1 MASVKLKASKA
12 SAGTAK
18 RRASGI
24 SMRAMLLLF
33 ALIPLLVSTIT
44 IGIASTVK
52 SSAEI
57 KNYTHDSLVQVV
69 EGVGNSFDTVVN
81 KNKEALKGYATAP
94 ILKEA
99 LKNPGDADLA
109 AAAQQYTLD
118 YFGSLNGWEGLYLA
132 DWNSQVMT
140 HPNAPVIGMV
150 LREGDRLTSLQD
162 SMLSAPE
169 GVFNTG
175 IMESPASG
183 QNIMSIYTPI
193 LDDDGEPIGFAGG
206 AFYVQDIAKLL
217 SDVSKLNLS
226 SSYIY
231 FVDRNGIMLHHPDE
245 SKIGNPVEND
255 AVKSLVAGLAEGKHP
270 DPNIIAYKYKGVV
283 KYAGYYI
290 GEDDSY
296 IAVLTADEADVLSGV
311 TQIRNITVMIIIV
324 CIVLFVLIAL
334 WLERKISVP
343 LIKVSDA
350 LDKLS
355 TGDVTAECDAKTHV
369 IETTSLLRSFLTLRD
384 ALASSMKSVHAAADE
399 LNRSIMNVDGKTGNN
414 VESISQINSAI
425 NEVAQT
431 SQSVASSAQ
440 IMAEKAGDLGENIE
454 QLNNNVQNLH
464 EASQTIKNANNE
476 ATVCMG
482 SVLAGANESVTAMNE
497 ITSKINETNSAIVDI
512 GSAITAIES
521 IASQTNL
528 LSLNASIEAAR
539 AGEAGRGF
547 AVVADEIRSL
557 ADSSAE
563 SAKEIRQIIENVI
576 ELSNGTVGISNR
588 VSEVISKEQIDIEQA
603 QEKFNILSDSVEAS
617 INEIET
623 IRHMAET
630 LDNIKDELTSTTT
643 DLGAIS
649 EELGAS
655 AQEVAASCQTVTE
668 ACTDTQSSTVEMR
681 TVNEEMSDAIAFF
694 KLS

>member
-1 MASVKLKASKA
+1 MALVKPKASKA
-12 SAGTAK
+12 STGSSK
-18 RRASGI
+18 GKASGMN
-24 SMRAMLLLF
+24 MRVMLLLF

-44 IGIASTVK
+44 IGIVSTEK
-52 SSAEI
+52 SKSEI
-57 KNYTHDSLVQVV
+57 KTYTHDSLVQVV
-69 EGVGNSFDTVVN
+69 EGVGNSFDTIVN
-81 KNKEALKGYATAP
+81 KNKEALKAYATAP

-99 LKNPGDADLA
+99 LADPSNADIA
-109 AAAQQYTLD
+109 AKAQQYTLD

-150 LREGDRLTSLQD
+150 LREGDKLTSLQD
-162 SMLSAPE
+162 SMLSAPD

-183 QNIMSIYTPI
+183 HLIMSIYTPI
-193 LDDDGEPIGFAGG
+193 MEDGKPIGFAGG
-206 AFYVQDIAKLL
+206 AFYVQDIAALL
-217 SDVSKLNLS
+217 SDVSELDLS
-226 SSYIY
+226 SAYVY
-231 FVDRNGIMLHHPDE
+231 FVDSNGIMLHHPDE
-245 SKIGNPVEND
+245 EKIGNPVENE

-270 DPNIIAYKYKGVV
+270 EPDLIEYKYKGKI

-290 GEDDSY
+290 GDGDHY

-311 TQIRNITVMIIIV
+311 AEIRNMTIGIIV
-324 CIVLFVLIAL
+324 FCIALFVVIGL

-343 LIKVSDA
+343 LIRVSEA

-355 TGDVTAECDAKTHV
+355 TGDVTVDCEAKTHV
-369 IETTSLLRSFLTLRD
+369 KETAIILKSFHALRE
-384 ALASSMKSVHAAADE
+384 ALATSMRSVQAAAGG
-399 LNRSIMNVDGKTGNN
+399 LNRSILNVDGKTGNN

-454 QLNNNVQNLH
+454 LLNNNVQNLH
-464 EASQTIKNANNE
+464 EASETIKNANNE

-623 IRHMAET
+623 IRQMAET
-630 LDNIKDELTSTTT
+630 LDNIKNELTSTTT

-668 ACTDTQSSTVEMR
+668 ACTETQSSTVEMR
-681 TVNEEMSDAIAFF
+681 AVNEEMSEAIAFF